1 MALTAEESVEE
12 LTEQLVLN
20 GRLNKAINI
29 WFPQFGY
36 CTENIMCVCVNVQ
49 ILVSDYN
56 YGQEWKQSTAVI
68 FRKMIKHMRKLLK
81 SKRYWHWNAK
91 TVGVAGRWYLSAPT
105 VTPLSLFLFFLS
117 NYSAPQSFIVPAC
130 NRICPG
136 QLDLCTSGRLCSF
149 VYPSY
154 AKRKHN
160 CSHRV
165 EVIILTNH
173 LAPFSTALNI
183 LSTKLE
189 EPGCFSWRSVMTK

>member
-105 VTPLSLFLFFLS
+105 VTPLSLSFFSFCLTTPLLSPLSYRPVIESVRDNLTYAQVADSARLFIHLMRNGS
-117 NYSAPQSFIVPAC
+117 TTV
-130 NRICPG
+130 
-136 QLDLCTSGRLCSF
+136 
-149 VYPSY
+149 
-154 AKRKHN
+154 
-160 CSHRV
+160 
-165 EVIILTNH
+165 LTE
-173 LAPFSTALNI
+173 S
-183 LSTKLE
+183 
-189 EPGCFSWRSVMTK
+189 RS